1 MEEHLVNRT
10 FSYSNK
16 AIFRLLRSKK
26 LGNLARSKKANKRP
40 EAGNTWFHISS
51 LSIQSV
57 HCSALGYDSTF
68 NILDFTKFKMAA
80 ASWAESSIMSQTIIA
95 INGLLLTLGVS
106 KQQPTDAACS
116 KSLSFHWPTVSL
128 WPTVTLRPERDA
140 GSCQEGQG
148 LQSSCEKAVL
158 ELHRQIPQKWW
169 SDVSALIYFYSALLD
184 MIGVWKPRKHDS
196 FCVSRFLFGN
206 SLKFLVLPFD
216 SLLGGAGV

>member
-1 MEEHLVNRT
+1 
-10 FSYSNK
+10 
-16 AIFRLLRSKK
+16 
-26 LGNLARSKKANKRP
+26 
-40 EAGNTWFHISS
+40 
-51 LSIQSV
+51 
-57 HCSALGYDSTF
+57 
-68 NILDFTKFKMAA
+68 
-80 ASWAESSIMSQTIIA
+80 MSQTIIA

-116 KSLSFHWPTVSL
+116 KSLSFHWPTV
-128 WPTVTLRPERDA
+128 TLRPERDA

-158 ELHRQIPQKWW
+158 ELHRQIPHR

-184 MIGVWKPRKHDS
+184 MIGVWKPRKQDS

-216 SLLGGAGV
+216 SLLDGAGV